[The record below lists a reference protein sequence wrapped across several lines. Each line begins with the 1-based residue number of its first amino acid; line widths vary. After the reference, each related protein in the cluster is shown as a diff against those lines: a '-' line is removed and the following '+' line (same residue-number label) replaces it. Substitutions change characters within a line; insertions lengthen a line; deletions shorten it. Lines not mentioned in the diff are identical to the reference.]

1 MRGGSMRRSLAVVW
15 WVVMVFLYLP
25 LGVVVLYS
33 FNSVNSAATF
43 AHFSLR
49 WYHRLFSNPQ
59 IIEAFWHSLLLALI
73 SSMIAVVLGTLIGYG
88 MYRHRGRR
96 LGWLIALI
104 YLPIVMPDI
113 VFGISEMTFFVRFNQ
128 LTGLL
133 GPGLGTM
140 IIAHVTFEIPFV
152 ALIVYSRFVG
162 MDATLFEASKDLYAG
177 PVRRV
182 CHFIIPAIKPA
193 LISAFF
199 LSFTLSIDDFVIS
212 FFTSGPESTTL
223 PIYIWGA
230 IRKGVSPEINAI
242 ATLMIG
248 AVAIAAL
255 LSLALSR
262 RRSASRQ

>member
-1 MRGGSMRRSLAVVW
+1 MRRPLAVLW

-33 FNSVNSAATF
+33 FNSVNSAANF

-49 WYHRLFSNPQ
+49 WYHRLFNNPQ
-59 IIEAFWHSLLLALI
+59 IIDAFWHSILLALI
-73 SSMIAVVLGTLIGYG
+73 SSVIAVLLGTLIGYG

-96 LGWLIALI
+96 RLGWIIALI

-133 GPGLGTM
+133 SPGLGTM

-152 ALIVYSRFVG
+152 ALILYSRFVG
-162 MDATLFEASKDLYAG
+162 MDPTLFDASRDLYAG
-177 PVRRV
+177 PVKRT

-248 AVAIAAL
+248 AVAVAAL
-255 LSLALSR
+255 LSLALSW
-262 RRSASRQ
+262 RRSSQRQ